1 MRNLIKFLPLA
12 ALAFLTGCTGT
23 LTNLS
28 ANYQTR
34 RADGL
39 YPVAVMFDTR
49 QQSLRSETL
58 KPYVIVGKDAYP
70 MRPMPLMKNRWETL
84 LPVPSG
90 VNEVYYRYKIDWQY
104 NAIPVPQN
112 DSMQTKPQI
121 LHILDR

>member
-1 MRNLIKFLPLA
+1 MRKYLSLLPLA
-12 ALAFLTGCTGT
+12 TLALLTGCTGT

-49 QQSLRSETL
+49 QQSLRWDTL
-58 KPYVIVGKDAYP
+58 KPAVIAGREVYP
-70 MRPMPLMKNRWETL
+70 MHSMPLMSNRWETL
-84 LPVPSG
+84 LPVPAG
-90 VNEVYYRYKIDWQY
+90 VNEVKYRYKIDWQY
-104 NAIPVPQN
+104 NAIPEPRT
-112 DSMQTKPQI
+112 DSMQSQPQT